1 MKKIF
6 LIPLFLI
13 LLFQPLYAQL
23 LALASDNDSERI
35 KRIEEKAFYIF
46 VDDQGNIHDHG
57 LKNNSEN
64 HQEDV
69 YRDSFYDIKPPKT
82 KVKFLEKHFI
92 DPEKT
97 YNQKA
102 TIIEITSVD
111 RSGVRNIIYS
121 INDSSCKLYE
131 EPIEV
136 SQSGLYRLKYYAI
149 DDIGNVEIPKVVRFS
164 INNFSK
170 S

>member
-6 LIPLFLI
+6 FIPLFLI
-13 LLFQPLYAQL
+13 LLNKPLYAQL
-23 LALASDNDSERI
+23 LALASDSDSKRI

-46 VDDQGNIHDHG
+46 VDEQGNIHDHG
-57 LKNNSEN
+57 LKIKGEN
-64 HQEDV
+64 YQEDV
-69 YRDSFYDIKPPKT
+69 FGDNFYDNKPPKT
-82 KVKFLEKHFI
+82 KVKFLEKHVI

-97 YNQKA
+97 CNQKT

-121 INDSSCKLYE
+121 INGSSCKLYE
-131 EPIEV
+131 QPIEV
-136 SQSGLYRLKYYAI
+136 IQSGLYRLKYYAI